1 MKVTYY
7 GHSCFSVEVLGKQ
20 LLFDPFISKNELA
33 KSIDPSSLQ
42 PDFILL
48 SHGHIDHVDDAV
60 GIAKQSGAEI
70 IATFEVATWMENQ
83 GIVNV
88 HAMNTGGA
96 RNFSFG
102 RVKLTTANH
111 SSSFPDGSY
120 AGNPVGFVVEST
132 AGNFY
137 YSGDTA
143 LTLDMKLIGEA
154 TKLDFAIL
162 SIGDNFTMGVDD
174 AITAS
179 DFIGCKKVMGV
190 HYDTFP
196 PIILNHDE
204 AKAKFA
210 AAGKRLLLLEI
221 GGSQDLLVW

>member
-7 GHSCFSVEVLGKQ
+7 GHSCFSVEVLDKQ

-33 KSIDPSSLQ
+33 KHIDPSSLQ
-42 PDFILL
+42 PDYILL
-48 SHGHIDHVDDAV
+48 SHGHLDHVDDAV
-60 GIAKQSGAEI
+60 AIAKRSGAEI
-70 IATFEVATWMENQ
+70 IATFEVTTWMENQ
-83 GIVNV
+83 GVANI
-88 HAMNTGGA
+88 HPMNTGGA
-96 RNFSFG
+96 RRFPFG

-143 LTLDMKLIGEA
+143 LTLDMKLIGEG

-162 SIGDNFTMGVDD
+162 CVGDNFTMGVDD
-174 AITAS
+174 AIIAS

-196 PIILNHDE
+196 PIKLNHDD

-221 GGSQDLLVW
+221 GASQDLLVW

>member
-7 GHSCFSVEVLGKQ
+7 GHSCFSVEVQDKQ

-33 KSIDPSSLQ
+33 KNIDPSTLQ

-48 SHGHIDHVDDAV
+48 SHGHFDHVDDAV
-60 GIAKQSGAEI
+60 AIAKQSGAEI

-88 HAMNTGGA
+88 HPMNTGGA
-96 RNFSFG
+96 RSFPFG
-102 RVKLTTANH
+102 RVKLTTAHH

-120 AGNPVGFVVEST
+120 AGNPVGFVVQST

-162 SIGDNFTMGVDD
+162 CIGDNFTMGVDD
-174 AITAS
+174 AIIAS
-179 DFIGCKKVMGV
+179 DFIGCEKVIGV

-196 PIILNHDE
+196 PIMLNHDG
-204 AKAKFA
+204 AIAKFSE
-210 AAGKRLLLLEI
+210 AGKRLLLLEI
-221 GGSQDLLVW
+221 GASQDMLLW

>member
-7 GHSCFSVEVLGKQ
+7 GHSCFSVEVQDKQ

-33 KSIDPSSLQ
+33 KNIDLSTLQ

-48 SHGHIDHVDDAV
+48 SHGHFDHVDDAV
-60 GIAKQSGAEI
+60 AIAKQSGAEI

-88 HAMNTGGA
+88 HPMNTGGA
-96 RNFSFG
+96 RSFPFG
-102 RVKLTTANH
+102 RVKLTTAHH

-120 AGNPVGFVVEST
+120 AGNPVGFVVQST

-143 LTLDMKLIGEA
+143 LTLDMKLIGEG

-162 SIGDNFTMGVDD
+162 CIGDNFTMGVDD
-174 AITAS
+174 AVIAS
-179 DFIGCKKVMGV
+179 DFIGCEKVIGV

-196 PIILNHDE
+196 PIMLNHDD
-204 AKAKFA
+204 AIAKFSE
-210 AAGKRLLLLEI
+210 AGKRLLLLEI
-221 GGSQDLLVW
+221 GASQDMLLW